1 MQKSLDANCR
11 TSDKGI
17 HLPKNWPFTAYTG
30 FGIGAEKPEA
40 QISDSLTNAV
50 IRTCDMCHAGTGGNL
65 VQAGAID
72 SREVRRMLDVWWRFN
87 LVTGNADGYS
97 NAFADGYLFES
108 F

>member
-1 MQKSLDANCR
+1 MNWATLARRSLLRGLSMEIN
-11 TSDKGI
+11 
-17 HLPKNWPFTAYTG
+17 N
-30 FGIGAEKPEA
+30 AEKPEA

-87 LVTGNADGYS
+87 LVTGNANGYS

>member
-1 MQKSLDANCR
+1 MEIN
-11 TSDKGI
+11 
-17 HLPKNWPFTAYTG
+17 N
-30 FGIGAEKPEA
+30 AEKPEA

-87 LVTGNADGYS
+87 LLTGKASGES
-97 NAFADGYLFES
+97 NAFADGHHFENV
-108 F
+108 